1 MAESSLGDQKLVEL
15 YYRYVGEPERM
26 RDVYGYWLF
35 LLGCLAGLLG
45 VLLYLFEQAL
55 QPGNLAIREVAIV
68 LASSGLTVVL
78 FGIVVLLPVRRRG
91 ILASVVGLVISAAAI
106 GAFTWVYPSAWY
118 VPPDYSA
125 EIIAVY
131 TIGIGV
137 IAAVAVLVPIVTG
150 EKGLLVE
157 PELGIGRDEPPILLG
172 ETDRDAFFAIYE
184 TPTKEWTWRII
195 ERDAIAESVPTAST
209 DTDARLHVESIRETI
224 AEAGLLDL
232 ATAAFRLYQTPDGEW
247 QWSLVR
253 QDGSGVATS
262 ETTIPNR
269 DAVESDVT
277 LLKERL
283 PDADLLDIT
292 GGAFDVFEDNAE
304 RWQWRLI
311 DDRRTPLAKSPTDYA
326 DESDATAATATFV
339 DRIAGAN
346 TVALDTV
353 GFELSEEEAGA
364 WRWHVIDSEDERYLT
379 SDTEYGSRSTAEA
392 AATDVAADL
401 AESTVIERGRPRFEV
416 VPQRDGWSWTLRDD
430 ADASVIARDGD
441 PVSRDAAF
449 EAAERAA
456 DVIPSAE
463 IVEFDGID
471 YEVFPT
477 DDGWAWRLVSEDRRL
492 IAESA
497 ERFADAE
504 TATGAA
510 ETVQDR
516 ALVADLLEFDQAA
529 FQQYESDGE
538 WRWRLIDEDGRVMAD
553 SGEGY
558 DSKDAVREGMETLK
572 EHAPDAELLEI
583 DQAAFEIYRTKAD
596 TYAWRLID
604 EGGNLIAENAS
615 EHETRSAAREAVEF
629 LIETIDAA
637 SIRPMETAIFQLD
650 QCGDGWS
657 GTLVDADGSVLATT
671 TSELLTRDDAV
682 RSIEEIRSVGET
694 ASVKVVGPVTV
705 QLRDDGEWRWHLITP
720 DRDRIATGA
729 RRFEAPDDAAEAAE
743 FVIDAAEYAPT
754 IVIGDAAVQMYRKG
768 ESWHWRLLDAD
779 RTIYAV
785 SATAYES
792 RDDVETAID
801 RLKAIA
807 PEAGRF
813 EIETVAFELLEENG
827 SWNWRVLD
835 PDERTLAV
843 SAGEYDSRADAEDA
857 IDRTRSTAAES
868 SILEIDE
875 PAFEFHERED
885 GWIWRLIDE
894 HGSPLAAGVRAH
906 ESRRAAREEMQRTK
920 EHAPDGETVVTW

>member
-68 LASSGLTVVL
+68 LASSGLTIVL

-91 ILASVVGLVISAAAI
+91 ILASVVGLVISAVAI

-125 EIIAVY
+125 EIISVY

-195 ERDAIAESVPTAST
+195 ERDAIAESIPTAST

-232 ATAAFRLYQTPDGEW
+232 TTAAFRLYQTPDGEW

-253 QDGSGVATS
+253 QDGGGVATS
-262 ETTIPNR
+262 ETTLPDR

-277 LLKERL
+277 LLKEQL
-283 PDADLLDIT
+283 PDADLIEIT
-292 GGAFDVFEDNAE
+292 GGAFDIFEDNAE

-311 DDRRTPLAKSPTDYA
+311 DGRRTPLAKSRIDYA
-326 DESDATAATATFV
+326 DESDATEATTTFV

-353 GFELSEEEAGA
+353 GFELSEGEGT
-364 WRWHVIDSEDERYLT
+364 WGWHVIDSEDERYLS
-379 SDTEYGSRSTAEA
+379 SDTEYGSRSAAET
-392 AATDVAADL
+392 AATEVAADL

-416 VPQRDGWSWTLRDD
+416 VPQSDGWSWTLRDD
-430 ADASVIARDGD
+430 ADTSVIARDGE
-441 PVSRDAAF
+441 PISREAAS

-463 IVEFDGID
+463 IVEFDGTD

-497 ERFADAE
+497 ELFADAE

-538 WRWRLIDEDGRVMAD
+538 WRWRLIDEDGRVMTD
-553 SGEGY
+553 CGEGY

-583 DQAAFEIYRTKAD
+583 DKAAFEIYRTKDD

-604 EGGNLIAENAS
+604 EGGHLIAEDAS
-615 EHETRSAAREAVEF
+615 EHETRSAAREAAEF
-629 LIETIDAA
+629 LIETIDTA
-637 SIRPMETAIFQLD
+637 SIRPMETAIVQLSQRD
-650 QCGDGWS
+650 DGWS
-657 GTLVDADGSVLATT
+657 GALVDTDGSVLANTT
-671 TSELLTRDDAV
+671 TELLTRDDAV
-682 RSIEEIRSVGET
+682 RRIEEIRSVGET

-720 DRDRIATGA
+720 DRDRIATGT
-729 RRFEAPDDAAEAAE
+729 RRFEGPEDAIEAAE
-743 FVIDAAEYAPT
+743 FVIGAAEHAPT
-754 IVIGDAAVQMYRKG
+754 VVIGDAAVQMYREA

-785 SATAYES
+785 SAAPYES
-792 RDDVETAID
+792 RDDVEAAID

-827 SWNWRVLD
+827 SWKWRVID
-835 PDERTLAV
+835 SDERTLAV
-843 SAGEYDSRADAEDA
+843 SAGEYDSRADAEGA

-885 GWIWRLIDE
+885 GWVWRLIDE

-906 ESRRAAREEMQRTK
+906 ESRRMAREEMQRTK
-920 EHAPDGETVVTW
+920 EHAPRGETVVTW